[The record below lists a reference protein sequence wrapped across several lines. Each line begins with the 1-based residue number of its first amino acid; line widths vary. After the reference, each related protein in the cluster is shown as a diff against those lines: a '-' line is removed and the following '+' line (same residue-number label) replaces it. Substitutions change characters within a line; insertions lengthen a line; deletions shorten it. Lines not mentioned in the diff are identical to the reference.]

1 MSLRH
6 ANEGSGRRDHKGSE
20 RFPVRRDKRAG
31 ELHVLVKRSTPRAF
45 EPRWYW
51 KTDLIRRALDANEQN
66 AEPAHRA
73 NRQTL
78 HVRERYSSKEPA
90 SKIARK
96 KNLRAEP
103 SGFRGGRV
111 APEISRST
119 RKCG

>member
-31 ELHVLVKRSTPRAF
+31 ERHVLVKRNTPPVF
-45 EPRWYW
+45 EPRWYC
-51 KTDLIRRALDANEQN
+51 KTGQIRRALDANEQN

-90 SKIARK
+90 SKIARE
-96 KNLRAEP
+96 NLRAKP

-111 APEISRST
+111 WL
-119 RKCG
+119 RKFKEYTKMW